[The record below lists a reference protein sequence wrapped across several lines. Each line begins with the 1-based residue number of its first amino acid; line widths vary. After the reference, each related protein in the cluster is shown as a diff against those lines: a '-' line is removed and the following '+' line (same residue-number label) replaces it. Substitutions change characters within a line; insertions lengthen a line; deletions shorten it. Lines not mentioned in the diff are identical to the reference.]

1 MEREKIGMVA
11 AALSMISFHTMFL
24 YHHYNQLSWDHM
36 GNSKINQNFFPKKY
50 LHVQL
55 NIVSPCVV
63 VCLKLIK
70 TETFCKL
77 LNFLY
82 LSRIL
87 KMMVQMDLACYK
99 GGIFL
104 YDIRAHTYD

>member
-1 MEREKIGMVA
+1 M
-11 AALSMISFHTMFL
+11 
-24 YHHYNQLSWDHM
+24 ND
-36 GNSKINQNFFPKKY
+36 GNSKINQNFFPKKE

-63 VCLKLIK
+63 VCLKFIK
-70 TETFCKL
+70 TETFCNL

-87 KMMVQMDLACYK
+87 KMMVQMHLACYT

-104 YDIRAHTYD
+104 YNIRAHTYDLSNVQLGNK